1 MAERGGSLAAET
13 RREAHCWPTMATI
26 AFDHYLSLGK
36 DQKEKVILN
45 YLRR

>member
-13 RREAHCWPTMATI
+13 GREAHCLPIMATI
-26 AFDHYLSLGK
+26 ASDHYLSLGK
-36 DQKEKVILN
+36 DQKEKVFLN